1 MTNVIQYMMRKEWK
15 FQRLNSELF
24 NENQR
29 LGYPN
34 YLKLDKFTNMIF
46 KNLFK
51 LNFNPKNWLLL
62 IGTINLFWM
71 NWRIFDDIFVL
82 LIHTFY
88 WYLPW
93 IKVRKR
99 GFFENFCEWKI
110 QNLWANAYLSVF
122 SLKLLLLV
130 NWHFVI
136 INLCIIYMHY

>member
-82 LIHTFY
+82 LIHIFY

-93 IKVRKR
+93 IKVRKQED
-99 GFFENFCEWKI
+99 FLKI
-110 QNLWANAYLSVF
+110 FANERYKISEQMHIYRF
-122 SLKLLLLV
+122 SLW
-130 NWHFVI
+130 N
-136 INLCIIYMHY
+136 CYY